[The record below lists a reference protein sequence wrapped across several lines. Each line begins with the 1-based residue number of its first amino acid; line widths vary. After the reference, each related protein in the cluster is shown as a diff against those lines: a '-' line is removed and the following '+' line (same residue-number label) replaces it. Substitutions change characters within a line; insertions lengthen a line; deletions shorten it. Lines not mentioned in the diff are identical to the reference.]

1 MIKSMTGFGK
11 GVVNFKDARIS
22 VEVKTFNHKFFE
34 LSCKLPQNLQPL
46 EEQIKKIIRKKVRR
60 GKLYLWVN
68 YEQTYDK
75 SLDIKLDEKKLKRY
89 YTLLKNVKKK
99 FDLKDEITLNQ
110 LLSFPDIIV
119 CEPKKEN
126 IKHLQR
132 CTLAAL
138 EKALNNLVRMRR
150 KEGSALNKDLLLRLR
165 NISKS
170 VGKIKGFL
178 PKEINRYKQNL
189 KKKVGK
195 SQDKNGLRRERVE
208 AEVALFAKNCDITEE
223 LTRISAHL
231 VNFRNTLKSPNEVGK
246 VLDFIA
252 QELHR
257 EINTVG
263 AKSSDFQ
270 ISKEVIFVKGEV
282 EKIREQMQNI
292 E

>member
-22 VEVKTFNHKFFE
+22 VEIKTFNHKFFE
-34 LSCKLPQNLQPL
+34 LSCKLPQNLQPI
-46 EEQIKKIIRKKVRR
+46 EEKVKKIIRGKVKR

-68 YEQTYDK
+68 CEQTYDK

-89 YTLLKNVKKK
+89 YNLLKSAKKK
-99 FDLKDEITLNQ
+99 FNLKGEITLSQ
-110 LLSFPDIIV
+110 LLSFPEVIV
-119 CEPKKEN
+119 SEPKKEN
-126 IKHLQR
+126 TKILHR
-132 CTLAAL
+132 STLAAL

-150 KEGSALNKDLLLRLR
+150 KEGAALYRELLLRIR
-165 NISKS
+165 NIGKS
-170 VGKIKGFL
+170 VAKIKGLL
-178 PKEINRYKQNL
+178 PKEIIRYRKNL
-189 KKKVGK
+189 KRKVGK
-195 SQDKNGLRRERVE
+195 NQDKNGLRRERIE

-223 LTRISAHL
+223 LTRIAAHL
-231 VNFRNTLKSPNEVGK
+231 ANFKNTLKSTNEVGK
-246 VLDFIA
+246 MLDFIA

-257 EINTVG
+257 ETNTVG

-282 EKIREQMQNI
+282 EKIREQVQNI

>member
-22 VEVKTFNHKFFE
+22 VELKTFNHKFFE
-34 LSCKLPQNLQPL
+34 LSCKLPQNLQPI
-46 EEQIKKIIRKKVRR
+46 EEKVKKQIRNKIKR

-68 YEQTYDK
+68 CEQTYDK
-75 SLDIKLDEKKLKRY
+75 SLDIKLNEKKLKRY
-89 YTLLKNVKKK
+89 YSLLEKTKKK
-99 FDLKDEITLNQ
+99 FKLKDDITLSQ
-110 LLSFPDIIV
+110 LLSFPEVIV

-126 IKHLQR
+126 TKILHR
-132 CTLAAL
+132 ATLTAL
-138 EKALNNLVRMRR
+138 SKALNSLVSMRR
-150 KEGSALNKDLLLRLR
+150 KEGAALNKDLLKRTR

-170 VGKIKGFL
+170 VIKIKALL
-178 PKEINRYKQNL
+178 PKEINRYQQSL

-195 SQDKNGLRRERVE
+195 MQDKNGFRRERVE
-208 AEVALFAKNCDITEE
+208 AEVALFAKNCDISEE

-231 VNFRNTLKSPNEVGK
+231 VNFKNTLKSSNEVGK

-257 EINTVG
+257 ETNTVG

-270 ISKEVIFVKGEV
+270 ISKEVIFIKGEV
-282 EKIREQMQNI
+282 EKIREQVQNV

>member
-22 VEVKTFNHKFFE
+22 VELKTFNHKFSE
-34 LSCKLPQNLQPL
+34 LSLKLPQNLQPI
-46 EEQIKKIIRKKVRR
+46 EEQIKKEIRKKIKR

-68 YEQTYDK
+68 FETTYDK

-89 YTLLKNVKKK
+89 YALLKSAKKK
-99 FDLKDEITLNQ
+99 FNLKDDITLNQ
-110 LLSFPDIIV
+110 LMSFPDVIIS
-119 CEPKKEN
+119 EPKKEN
-126 IKHLQR
+126 KKVLLR
-132 CTLAAL
+132 STL
-138 EKALNNLVRMRR
+138 
-150 KEGSALNKDLLLRLR
+150 SALNKALSNLVKMRQNEGNALCRDLLLRLK
-165 NISKS
+165 NIGKS
-170 VGKIKGFL
+170 VVKIKGFL
-178 PKEINRYKQNL
+178 PREINRYKQKL
-189 KKKVGK
+189 KRKVRLNK
-195 SQDKNGLRRERVE
+195 DKNGMRRERIDS
-208 AEVALFAKNCDITEE
+208 EVALFARNCDISEE

-231 VNFRNTLKSPNEVGK
+231 VNFKGTLKSSNEVGK
-246 VLDFIA
+246 MLDFIA

-282 EKIREQMQNI
+282 EKIREQVQNI